1 MILVTGATGNVGSEV
16 VRILTAAGEDVRPF
30 SRGAGGDLNDPK
42 SVAAQLDGVSAV
54 FLLPGFENFAETLAE
69 IRAAGAERVVLLSSS
84 SVPGGDLNN
93 AVSRYMIESEVTVR
107 ESGLPWTFLR
117 PTAFMSNA
125 LRWIPQLRAGDV
137 VREAFPSQRP
147 ATIDPYDIAAV
158 ASLALTGPEYEGHA
172 FSLSGPEALLPQ
184 DRVRILGE
192 VLGRDLTFAGL
203 SDDEA
208 RKEME
213 AAMPQQYVDAFFSF
227 YVDGTL
233 DESPVLDTV
242 KRLTGREPRSFR
254 QWAESHR
261 EAFASAPQAP

>member
-16 VRILTAAGEDVRPF
+16 VRILTAAGEEVRPF
-30 SRGAGGDLNDPK
+30 SRATGGELNDPK
-42 SVAAQLDGVSAV
+42 SVASQLEGVSAV

-69 IRAAGAERVVLLSSS
+69 IRAAGAERVVMLSSS

-117 PTAFMSNA
+117 PAAFMSNT
-125 LRWIPQLRAGDV
+125 LRWLPQLRAGDV
-137 VREAFPSQRP
+137 VRDAFPSVRV
-147 ATIDPYDIAAV
+147 ASIDPYDIAAI
-158 ASLALTGPEYEGHA
+158 ASLALTGPEFEGHA
-172 FSLSGPEALLPQ
+172 FALSGPESLLPT
-184 DRVRILGE
+184 DRLRILGE
-192 VLGRDLTFAGL
+192 VLGRDLTFTGF

-208 RKEME
+208 RVEME

-242 KRLTGREPRSFR
+242 KRLTGREPRGFR
-254 QWAESHR
+254 QWAENHA
-261 EAFASAPQAP
+261 EAFAR